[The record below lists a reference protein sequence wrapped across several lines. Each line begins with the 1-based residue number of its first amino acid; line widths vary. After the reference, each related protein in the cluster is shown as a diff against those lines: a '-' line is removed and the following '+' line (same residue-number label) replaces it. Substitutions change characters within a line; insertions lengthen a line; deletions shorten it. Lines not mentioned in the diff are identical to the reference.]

1 MKATG
6 RTIKLM
12 VKVDLFILMEVCL
25 LESGTRTWLTALENI
40 TISMALIIK
49 EIGI

>member
-12 VKVDLFILMEVCL
+12 VRDGLFILMEVCSS
-25 LESGTRTWLTALENI
+25 ESGSKTWLTALENI
-40 TISMALIIK
+40 TISMALTIK

>member
-12 VKVDLFILMEVCL
+12 VKVDLFILMEVCS
-25 LESGTRTWLTALENI
+25 LESDTRTWLTDLENI